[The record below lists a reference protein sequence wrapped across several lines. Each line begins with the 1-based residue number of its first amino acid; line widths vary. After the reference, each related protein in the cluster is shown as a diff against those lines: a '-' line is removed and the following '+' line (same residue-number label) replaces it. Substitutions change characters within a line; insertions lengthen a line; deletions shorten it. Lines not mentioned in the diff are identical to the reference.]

1 MRLVEDRKQQVVMSA
16 SSSSFEDPK
25 VKSSLWL
32 LAFGNFLIGT
42 SVLMPTAMLTDL
54 SKSLTIDVGTA
65 GHLLLVTGLVIG
77 IGAPILAALTSKLD
91 RRMLLAGVLLLNAA
105 GHLASVISPSFPEL
119 LFARFVI
126 AIAAAIFSPQA
137 AAAVTLL
144 VQPEKREAAVAFVFV
159 GWSAAMV
166 VGVPVSGLI
175 SQGFGWQSAYVL
187 VASLSILGALFLWAT
202 LPQTLYV
209 SAITL
214 STWRS
219 ALKNPTIIALLLVTF
234 LSLTGQFAIFS
245 YLSPLLAGLFSAG
258 TFDVA
263 FAFVLVGLTGVA
275 GNIIAL
281 RLALNFSAQALVVI
295 TLSLMATGA
304 IILNFSS
311 GFFAIGLF
319 AIAVWGLGS
328 FSSTSLQQGRLASTA
343 PQLASA
349 TISLNT
355 STVYLGQAAG
365 VTAGG
370 FAFST
375 GNPVVFT
382 WVAVVPLV
390 AAIALST
397 IIWLKPKNE
406 EQPSENFPSDGVPSE
421 NER

>member
-1 MRLVEDRKQQVVMSA
+1 LVKSVEDRKQQVVMSV

-32 LAFGNFLIGT
+32 LALGNFLIGT
-42 SVLMPTAMLTDL
+42 SVLMPAAMLTDL
-54 SKSLTIDVGTA
+54 STSFRIDVGTS

-105 GHLASVISPSFPEL
+105 GHLASLISHSFPEL
-119 LFARFVI
+119 AFARFVI

-144 VQPEKREAAVAFVFV
+144 VQPEKRDAAVAFVFV

-175 SQGFGWQSAYVL
+175 SQGLGWHAAYAV
-187 VASLSILGALFLWAT
+187 VAGLSVLGALLLWST
-202 LPQTLYV
+202 LPKKLYV
-209 SAITL
+209 DTITISA
-214 STWRS
+214 WRS
-219 ALKNPTIIALLLVTF
+219 ALKDPVILTLLLVTF

-245 YLSPLLAGLFSAG
+245 YLSPLLAALFSAG
-258 TFDVA
+258 AVDVAVA
-263 FAFVLVGLTGVA
+263 FAMSGATGVI
-275 GNIIAL
+275 GNFIAS
-281 RLALNFSAQALVVI
+281 RLAVKFPAQILVIVALSLMAAGAI
-295 TLSLMATGA
+295 TLSL
-304 IILNFSS
+304 S
-311 GFFAIGLF
+311 GGIFALGLF
-319 AIAVWGLGS
+319 SIAIWGLGS

-365 VTAGG
+365 VMVGG
-370 FAFST
+370 FTFAT
-375 GNPVVFT
+375 GNPV
-382 WVAVVPLV
+382 AVVWAALVPLV

-397 IIWLKPKNE
+397 AIGIKLKQEK
-406 EQPSENFPSDGVPSE
+406 
-421 NER
+421 

>member
-1 MRLVEDRKQQVVMSA
+1 MRLVEDRKQKVVMSA

-214 STWRS
+214 ST
-219 ALKNPTIIALLLVTF
+219 
-234 LSLTGQFAIFS
+234 FAIFS

-263 FAFVLVGLTGVA
+263 FAFFLVGLTGVA

-397 IIWLKPKNE
+397 TIWLKSKNE

>member
-1 MRLVEDRKQQVVMSA
+1 MKLIEDRKQQVAMSI
-16 SSSSFEDPK
+16 SSSRFENPR
-25 VKSSLWL
+25 VKFSLWL

-42 SVLMPTAMLTDL
+42 SVLMPAAMLTNL
-54 SKSLTIDVGTA
+54 STSFKTDVGTV
-65 GHLLLVTGLVIG
+65 GHLLLVTGLIIG

-105 GHLASVISPSFPEL
+105 GHLASVISESFPEL

-137 AAAVTLL
+137 AAAVTLI
-144 VQPEKREAAVAFVFV
+144 VQPEKRDAAVAFVFV

-175 SQGFGWQSAYVL
+175 SQGLGWQSAYVL
-187 VASLSILGALFLWAT
+187 MAGLSILGALLLWAT
-202 LPQTLYV
+202 LPQKLHV
-209 SAITL
+209 KAITL
-214 STWRS
+214 SAWRS
-219 ALKNPTIIALLLVTF
+219 ALKNPVIVALLLVTF

-245 YLSPLLAGLFSAG
+245 YLSPLLAALFSAG
-258 TFDVA
+258 TVDVA
-263 FAFVLVGLTGVA
+263 FAFAVAGATGVA
-275 GNIIAL
+275 GNIIAS
-281 RLALNFSAQALVVI
+281 RLAVKFSAQALIVI
-295 TLSLMATGA
+295 ALSLMATGA

-311 GFFAIGLF
+311 GFFALGLF

-370 FAFST
+370 FAFSA
-375 GNPVVFT
+375 GNPVAVT

-390 AAIALST
+390 AAIAIST
-397 IIWLKPKNE
+397 TIWLKPKNE
-406 EQPSENFPSDGVPSE
+406 EQPSEKFPADGVPSE